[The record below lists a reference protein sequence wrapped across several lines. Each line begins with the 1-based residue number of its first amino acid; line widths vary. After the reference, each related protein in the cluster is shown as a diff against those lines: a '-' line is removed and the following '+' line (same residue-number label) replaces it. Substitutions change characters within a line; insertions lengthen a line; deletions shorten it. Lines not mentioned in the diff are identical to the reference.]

1 MKKFNVIVEKPFL
14 DRRTGLKR
22 KKGDRLTITED
33 RYNEIRRSGKEYIT
47 IEKAAVNKVEKPE
60 KAATEIKK

>member
-33 RYNEIRRSGKEYIT
+33 RYNEIRRSGKEYIS

-60 KAATEIKK
+60 KATAEIKK

>member
-33 RYNEIRRSGKEYIT
+33 RYNEIRRSGKDYIT
-47 IEKAAVNKVEKPE
+47 IEKPVAKVEK
-60 KAATEIKK
+60 AVAEIKK

>member
-22 KKGDRLTITED
+22 KKGDRMTIAED
-33 RYNEIRRSGKEYIT
+33 RYNEIRRSGKDYIT
-47 IEKAAVNKVEKPE
+47 IEKAAAKVEKTD
-60 KAATEIKK
+60 KATIEIKK

>member
-14 DRRTGLKR
+14 DRRTGQKR

-33 RYNEIRRSGKEYIT
+33 RYNEIRRSGKEYIS
-47 IEKAAVNKVEKPE
+47 IEKPTAKKVEKPE
-60 KAATEIKK
+60 TAAAEIKK

>member
-1 MKKFNVIVEKPFL
+1 MKKFTVIVEKPFL

-33 RYNEIRRSGKEYIT
+33 RYNEIRRSGKDYIT
-47 IEKAAVNKVEKPE
+47 IEKAPAKVVKTE
-60 KAATEIKK
+60 KADAEIKK

>member
-14 DRRTGLKR
+14 DRTNGLKR

-33 RYNEIRRSGKEYIT
+33 RYNEIRRSGKDYIT
-47 IEKAAVNKVEKPE
+47 IEKGAAKVEKND
-60 KAATEIKK
+60 AAPVIKK

>member
-1 MKKFNVIVEKPFL
+1 MKKFNVIVERPFL

-33 RYNEIRRSGKEYIT
+33 RYNEIRRSGKDYIT
-47 IEKAAVNKVEKPE
+47 FIKADAKVEKPE
-60 KAATEIKK
+60 KATAEIKK

>member
-1 MKKFNVIVEKPFL
+1 MKTFNVIVKRPFL

-33 RYNEIRRSGKEYIT
+33 RYNEIRRSGKDYIS
-47 IEKAAVNKVEKPE
+47 IEKAAVKVEKTD
-60 KAATEIKK
+60 AAPVIKK

>member
-33 RYNEIRRSGKEYIT
+33 RYNEIRRSGDYVT
-47 IEKAAVNKVEKPE
+47 IEKAPAKVVKTD
-60 KAATEIKK
+60 KTDAEIKK